1 MDSKVVKL
9 LKINEKETGKDLLS
23 NLTEDHLKK
32 LEFYYENLSE
42 DEQQDID
49 QKIISGEDNDFID
62 VSLGLAGYY
71 DEVKY
76 DQGMKDFTENVI
88 GNEEGG
94 NSTATALETEQKVND
109 DQMGQEIDPKNLE
122 LLGIKDTVDITVD
135 DYKTLLREKITE
147 ARLRDTG
154 MSTEDIESL
163 TDEFKKI
170 KNETGTFKTKKKK
183 IGADAFKRKAE
194 VVKEKDNKPTQINP
208 QKLLPPSILQEP
220 KDEQVPDGLDD
231 LLNDIRSDQEKTN
244 DILTSVLAPSFAK
257 MEENLKNILGNTK
270 KINEAKKEESRDA
283 DIGEQKEERKGREAE
298 LEDKAK
304 KGGGFKKIAAKIKPV
319 GGFFDMLM
327 NFLKNIL
334 LGGAIVGLMNIL
346 ENPVGFFINPVIKT
360 INENLVT
367 PLNGVLKDIFTFLS
381 DPIQGVIDGLN
392 TAGGFVIDRI
402 NDALALF
409 NFDPIQGFD
418 PIPDFEIPQIPE
430 IKLIE
435 PPKEESGTNSKP
447 KVPSVKGMKGG
458 GEVKSSKKKDTPVKG
473 MKDGGEV
480 KSSKKKD
487 TPVKGMKGGG
497 EVKSSKKD
505 TSVNLLRYN
514 KGGEIYNYSPIV
526 MNGTPMTSYS
536 GGGSIVNGGDSV
548 VNLYSGGGSIV
559 NGGDSVINSYSG
571 GGSVVNNNS
580 NTSNTSSLISSF
592 SNGGSVVNNNSNTS
606 NNSDNSNISS
616 LISSF
621 SNGGPVFNNLY
632 NKSNTES
639 STKPQNINNFRF
651 DSGGPISSNSGQ
663 TISGMGPDT
672 QLIAAQPGEI
682 VMSKS
687 SVNYWGKNNLLSM
700 NKEGGGTN
708 IPKTG
713 KVAGFSSGGVVQPVP
728 QGSYK
733 GQSGQKYGDSRK
745 YGGHNGIDITE
756 DSPYGQD
763 PKIPVVSMADGKVVG
778 DSPNYPYLTS
788 GYTSNLSVNHG
799 NGLIATYL
807 HMKPSLKVGSPV
819 RKGQKVG
826 KLIPLGSKENN
837 YAQTH
842 LHLETHKDGKKINPL
857 KVLGGTVK
865 PGTGS
870 EIESLPNEGAP
881 AMKSVAQ
888 VLPKS
893 KESTSQ
899 APSPPSSANLKTI
912 FIPPAGE
919 QKSGSKTNSSSAAQ
933 QKNISAFSAID
944 SSNTELMV
952 VKSIYN
958 VIG

>member
-1 MDSKVVKL
+1 M
-9 LKINEKETGKDLLS
+9 
-23 NLTEDHLKK
+23 
-32 LEFYYENLSE
+32 
-42 DEQQDID
+42 
-49 QKIISGEDNDFID
+49 
-62 VSLGLAGYY
+62 
-71 DEVKY
+71 
-76 DQGMKDFTENVI
+76 
-88 GNEEGG
+88 
-94 NSTATALETEQKVND
+94 ALETEQKVND

-367 PLNGVLKDIFTFLS
+367 PLNGVLTDIFTFLS

-447 KVPSVKGMKGG
+447 EVPSVKGMKGG
-458 GEVKSSKKKDTPVKG
+458 GEVKSSKKKDTPAKG
-473 MKDGGEV
+473 MKGGGEV
-480 KSSKKKD
+480 KSFKKKD
-487 TPVKGMKGGG
+487 TPVKGMKDGG

-548 VNLYSGGGSIV
+548 VNSYSGGGSIV
-559 NGGDSVINSYSG
+559 NGGDSVVNSYSG
-571 GGSVVNNNS
+571 GGSVFNNNSNTSSLISSFSNGGSVFNNNSNTSNNNS

-592 SNGGSVVNNNSNTS
+592 SNGGPVFNNNSNNSNTSNNNSNTS
-606 NNSDNSNISS
+606 NTSSLISSFSNGGPVFNNNSNNSNTSNTSS

-713 KVAGFSSGGVVQPVP
+713 KVTGFSSGGVVQPVP

-763 PKIPVVSMADGKVVG
+763 PKIPVVSIADGKVVG

-826 KLIPLGSKENN
+826 KLIPLGSKSDN

-899 APSPPSSANLKTI
+899 APSPPLSANLKTI
-912 FIPPAGE
+912 FIPPAGG
-919 QKSGSKTNSSSAAQ
+919 QKSGSKTTSSSAAQ

>member
-1 MDSKVVKL
+1 MKRNKR
-9 LKINEKETGKDLLS
+9 
-23 NLTEDHLKK
+23 
-32 LEFYYENLSE
+32 
-42 DEQQDID
+42 QR
-49 QKIISGEDNDFID
+49 
-62 VSLGLAGYY
+62 
-71 DEVKY
+71 
-76 DQGMKDFTENVI
+76 QGM
-88 GNEEGG
+88 
-94 NSTATALETEQKVND
+94 ALETEQKVND

-257 MEENLKNILGNTK
+257 MEENLKNIFGNTK

-367 PLNGVLKDIFTFLS
+367 PLNGVLTDIFTFLS

-447 KVPSVKGMKGG
+447 EVPSVKGMKGG
-458 GEVKSSKKKDTPVKG
+458 GEVKSSKKKDTPAKGMKGGGEVKSFKKKDTPVKG

-480 KSSKKKD
+480 KSSKK
-487 TPVKGMKGGG
+487 
-497 EVKSSKKD
+497 D
-505 TSVNLLRYN
+505 TSVNLF
-514 KGGEIYNYSPIV
+514 
-526 MNGTPMTSYS
+526 S
-536 GGGSIVNGGDSV
+536 GI
-548 VNLYSGGGSIV
+548 
-559 NGGDSVINSYSG
+559 
-571 GGSVVNNNS
+571 
-580 NTSNTSSLISSF
+580 
-592 SNGGSVVNNNSNTS
+592 
-606 NNSDNSNISS
+606 
-616 LISSF
+616 
-621 SNGGPVFNNLY
+621 
-632 NKSNTES
+632 
-639 STKPQNINNFRF
+639 
-651 DSGGPISSNSGQ
+651 
-663 TISGMGPDT
+663 
-672 QLIAAQPGEI
+672 
-682 VMSKS
+682 
-687 SVNYWGKNNLLSM
+687 
-700 NKEGGGTN
+700 
-708 IPKTG
+708 
-713 KVAGFSSGGVVQPVP
+713 
-728 QGSYK
+728 
-733 GQSGQKYGDSRK
+733 
-745 YGGHNGIDITE
+745 
-756 DSPYGQD
+756 
-763 PKIPVVSMADGKVVG
+763 
-778 DSPNYPYLTS
+778 
-788 GYTSNLSVNHG
+788 
-799 NGLIATYL
+799 
-807 HMKPSLKVGSPV
+807 
-819 RKGQKVG
+819 
-826 KLIPLGSKENN
+826 
-837 YAQTH
+837 
-842 LHLETHKDGKKINPL
+842 
-857 KVLGGTVK
+857 
-865 PGTGS
+865 
-870 EIESLPNEGAP
+870 
-881 AMKSVAQ
+881 
-888 VLPKS
+888 
-893 KESTSQ
+893 
-899 APSPPSSANLKTI
+899 
-912 FIPPAGE
+912 
-919 QKSGSKTNSSSAAQ
+919 
-933 QKNISAFSAID
+933 
-944 SSNTELMV
+944 
-952 VKSIYN
+952 
-958 VIG
+958 